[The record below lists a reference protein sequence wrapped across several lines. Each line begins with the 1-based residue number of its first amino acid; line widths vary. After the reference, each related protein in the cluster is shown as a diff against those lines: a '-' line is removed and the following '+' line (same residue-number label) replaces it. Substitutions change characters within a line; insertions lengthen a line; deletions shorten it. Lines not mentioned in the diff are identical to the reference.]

1 MDRLISAI
9 HDKGLVYV
17 FLTWRHFPAK
27 SIRNIL
33 IFIISLCFFIL
44 FILRAKITSIRLAFV
59 FILISLPLSFI
70 SVYVGVLF
78 TSILSYIKRA
88 YVIKKAKSLLSES
101 NIITI
106 GITGSY
112 GKTTTKEYLYT
123 MLSSTFK
130 VAKTDANMNTDVGV
144 AISILKNVKRE
155 TQIFI
160 AEMGAYKRGEIR
172 AICNLIQPTYGII
185 TGIGNQHLDLFGS
198 KQNLIDS
205 KKELLLSLPQS
216 GKAYINKG
224 TYQES
229 IFEKDAKSRLFFYVG
244 VDTSSN
250 LIPCIELAKDLGI
263 AQEKINTAIAD
274 IQKITNSLTPL
285 RYKGGGLILD
295 NSYNTSVEGFINT
308 INVLAQRNEQK
319 KIIVSRGIL
328 ELGTDKKTSYEKI
341 LQALNASKII
351 LFTTDHDFK
360 INDYSSVVYFKS
372 ETDLSSTIINELKE
386 QVIVAFEGRYD
397 KRIINKLKNT

>member
-1 MDRLISAI
+1 MIHTTLIILGIIFGIAKISDYIYIFQLKEYRMDRLISAI

-216 GKAYINKG
+216 GK
-224 TYQES
+224 
-229 IFEKDAKSRLFFYVG
+229 
-244 VDTSSN
+244 
-250 LIPCIELAKDLGI
+250 
-263 AQEKINTAIAD
+263 EKINTAIAD